1 MTSPP
6 VQTQNLAPLD
16 DGSPLPPADGA
27 RDFKDLGFGKVVA
40 QQLHGRFLEHDGTP
54 RGRKYGLGPQ
64 RLERLYLAAL
74 AVPLRVFVT
83 WALGIMLLLNGVFA
97 LAYQSLGAGALAGGD
112 GVGINDPFLRALSFS
127 VGVFT
132 TTGTT
137 PMYAVGGTAHWLVIF
152 ESFVGIFVL
161 VAAAGLLIAR
171 LTRPRMRLA
180 FSESAVIAPYEKGR
194 GLMFRIVNA
203 LPGELTDVR
212 VRFSL
217 SMWMTYDGKRERDF
231 FPLKLERTSVDL
243 FNLHWTVVH
252 PIDEQS
258 PIRGFTPELLREAEA
273 ELLVL
278 VQGHEET
285 FSTNVTA
292 RASYWWDEITW
303 DAKFA
308 SIFAHSADDAVAI
321 DVERLSRLDRLP
333 EGTTKVPS
341 PFEGAAVR

>member
-6 VQTQNLAPLD
+6 RETQNLASED
-16 DGSPLPPADGA
+16 DVVPSPPAESA
-27 RDFKDLGFGKVVA
+27 HDFKDLGFGRVVA
-40 QQLHGRFLEHDGTP
+40 QQFHGRFLEHDGTP

-64 RLERLYLAAL
+64 RIERFYLAAL
-74 AVPLRVFVT
+74 AAPLRVFVT

-97 LAYQSLGAGALAGGD
+97 LAYQSLGGGALAGGD
-112 GVGINDPFLRALSFS
+112 ALGLTDPFLRALRFS

-132 TTGTT
+132 TTGTA
-137 PMYAVGGTAHWLVIF
+137 PMYAVGATAHWLVIF
-152 ESFVGIFVL
+152 ESFVGLFVL

-194 GLMFRIVNA
+194 GLMFRMVNI

-212 VRFSL
+212 VRFNL

-231 FPLKLERTSVDL
+231 FPLKLERSSVDL

-258 PIRGFTPELLREAEA
+258 PLRGFTPELLREAEA
-273 ELLVL
+273 ELFIL

-308 SIFAHSADDAVAI
+308 SIFAHSADEAVAI

-333 EGTTKVPS
+333 EGTTKAP
-341 PFEGAAVR
+341 AALESGV

>member
-1 MTSPP
+1 MTTP
-6 VQTQNLAPLD
+6 VNTQNAAPSD
-16 DGSPLPPADGA
+16 DEAPPPPSDSANY
-27 RDFKDLGFGKVVA
+27 KDLGFGKVVA
-40 QQLHGRFLEHDGTP
+40 QQFHGRFLEHDGTP

-64 RLERLYLAAL
+64 RIERFYLAAL
-74 AVPLRVFVT
+74 AAPLRVFAT

-97 LAYQSLGAGALAGGD
+97 LAYQSLGAGALAGGE
-112 GVGINDPFLRALSFS
+112 GLGINDPFLRALRFS
-127 VGVFT
+127 VGIFT

-137 PMYAVGGTAHWLVIF
+137 PMYAVGTTAHWLVIL
-152 ESFVGIFVL
+152 ESFIAIFVL

-194 GLMFRIVNA
+194 ALMFRMVNA

-231 FPLKLERTSVDL
+231 FPLKLERNSVDL

-258 PIRGFTPELLREAEA
+258 PLRGFTPELLREAEA

-308 SIFAHSADDAVAI
+308 SIFAHSADETVAI
-321 DVERLSRLDRLP
+321 DVERLSRLERLP
-333 EGTTKVPS
+333 EATTKVPAS
-341 PFEGAAVR
+341 FEGAPVR